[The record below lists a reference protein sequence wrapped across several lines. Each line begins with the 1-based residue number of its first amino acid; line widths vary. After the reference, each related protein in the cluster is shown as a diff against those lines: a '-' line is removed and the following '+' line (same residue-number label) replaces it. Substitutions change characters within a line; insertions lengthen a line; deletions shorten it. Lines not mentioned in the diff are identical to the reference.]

1 VLTVISGLPGAGK
14 TAVAGGLAVRTNAVH
29 LSIDPV
35 EDALLA
41 SGATPGWTTGVGA
54 YEATRAMAEQNLALG
69 QTVIVD
75 AVNDSEAAR
84 DTWRQASAATASK
97 LLFIVLNPPSP
108 DEHKRRLAGR
118 TRSLVHVAEPTWEMV
133 VTRAAEY
140 AP

>member
-1 VLTVISGLPGAGK
+1 
-14 TAVAGGLAVRTNAVH
+14 
-29 LSIDPV
+29 
-35 EDALLA
+35 
-41 SGATPGWTTGVGA
+41 
-54 YEATRAMAEQNLALG
+54 MAEQNLALG